1 MARIVPHRAG
11 WCLQAGTAPS
21 ATAHGPVNLLPY
33 GTRVLH
39 AQRHGRA
46 STTWR
51 PWRPPDRRRVWQGA
65 AHRSGQRPIGGL
77 LRWEWCQQRMAS
89 RHRPVTCH
97 DPWLRTGQ
105 GQGPSPD
112 GTRRARRAT
121 GFGNGGPSECEM
133 VAQAPE
139 HHLTRAHDSAK
150 DGVESRRRESTLA
163 TRRPTFAR
171 SGLATP
177 PGRITS
183 AARLPGRGR
192 PCVIRM
198 YRGRIDGAA
207 AGGGQ
212 GERHERAFAEA
223 CGARGG
229 PKARRT
235 RLGGEGDNAAAPG
248 AVGRHRALRRDRRP
262 SGRGNTRP

>member
-1 MARIVPHRAG
+1 MLFR
-11 WCLQAGTAPS
+11 S
-21 ATAHGPVNLLPY
+21 
-33 GTRVLH
+33 H

-163 TRRPTFAR
+163 TLRDTHVSGSHRRGGCWR
-171 SGLATP
+171 G
-177 PGRITS
+177 PGR
-183 AARLPGRGR
+183 AARTRVCRGMRSTGRTQGTAHAPGR
-192 PCVIRM
+192 
-198 YRGRIDGAA
+198 RGR
-207 AGGGQ
+207 
-212 GERHERAFAEA
+212 
-223 CGARGG
+223 
-229 PKARRT
+229 
-235 RLGGEGDNAAAPG
+235 
-248 AVGRHRALRRDRRP
+248 
-262 SGRGNTRP
+262 

>member
-1 MARIVPHRAG
+1 MEAARPASSVAG
-11 WCLQAGTAPS
+11 C
-21 ATAHGPVNLLPY
+21 
-33 GTRVLH
+33 
-39 AQRHGRA
+39 RA
-46 STTWR
+46 SVGATPDWR
-51 PWRPPDRRRVWQGA
+51 SFEVGVVPATNGIPPPAGDLSRSMV
-65 AHRSGQRPIGGL
+65 AHRSGPRTVPRWHAPRP
-77 LRWEWCQQRMAS
+77 Q
-89 RHRPVTCH
+89 
-97 DPWLRTGQ
+97 
-105 GQGPSPD
+105 
-112 GTRRARRAT
+112 
-121 GFGNGGPSECEM
+121 GNGVRERWPSECEM

-150 DGVESRRRESTLA
+150 DGVGSRRRESTLA

-198 YRGRIDGAA
+198 YRGRIDGTA
-207 AGGGQ
+207 AGGGR

-229 PKARRT
+229 LKARRT